1 MRIAVL
7 GGAGKM
13 GKGIVRDLVS
23 KESKDIKKVV
33 IADVSVERAKGIVEE
48 LRDRRLEAVHLD
60 ISDKEKTIDLL
71 KRVDVC
77 VNTVPIYVRLQMDIF
92 HYCLDAKC
100 PYLDLGGL
108 GMYTPL
114 QKEEHETWVKEGVA
128 AILSMGSAP
137 GITNVLCKA
146 VAEHLD
152 VIDKIN
158 LYWAGKTVDPESPV
172 FVPPYNVLTLLAE
185 YGCNSKQFINGKLVE
200 MPPQSGKQTLV
211 LEEPFGKTE
220 FIHSMHSET
229 STVPF
234 AREIKGKGIKE
245 FTWRLHLPEEKH
257 KIMKTLMEVGFG
269 DFEQPIKM
277 KGVEI
282 KPGEFLEALIDRNV
296 DKNKDMIPE
305 VTVYD
310 IYFAIGEGEKS
321 GKKAKVTG
329 TLYANPDPFF
339 DGYIDAATSMSA
351 SIGAQILGRGEIPPG
366 AWGPEECLDVE
377 QFLAELKK
385 RHFRVTMKIE
395 EEM

>member
-13 GKGIVRDLVS
+13 GKGIVIDLVS
-23 KESKDIKKVV
+23 KESTGIEKVV
-33 IADVSVERAKGIVEE
+33 VADVGGERAKRIVEE
-48 LRDRRLEAVHLD
+48 LGDRRLEAVPLD
-60 ISDKEKTIDLL
+60 ISDKARTIDLL
-71 KRVDVC
+71 KQVDVC

-92 HYCLDAKC
+92 HYCLEARC

-158 LYWAGKTVDPESPV
+158 LYWAAKAIGSETPV

-185 YGCNSKQFINGKLVE
+185 YGCTSKQFINGKLVE

-211 LEEPFGKTE
+211 IEEPFGKTE

-234 AREIKGKGIKE
+234 ARGIQDKGIKE

-257 KIMKTLMEVGFG
+257 EIMKTLMKVGFG
-269 DFEQPIKM
+269 DFEEALKM

-282 KPGEFLEALIDRNV
+282 MPGEFLEALIDRNAE
-296 DKNKDMIPE
+296 KNKDMVPE

-310 IYFAIGEGEKS
+310 IYFAIGEGEKD
-321 GKKAKVTG
+321 GKKVKVTC

-339 DGYIDAATSMSA
+339 DGYIDAATSMGA
-351 SIGAQILGRGEIPPG
+351 SIGAQVLGRGEIPPG
-366 AWGPEECLDVE
+366 VWSPEECLDVE
-377 QFLAELKK
+377 QFFAELKK
-385 RHFRVTMKIE
+385 RHFRITMKME
-395 EEM
+395 AEV